1 MWKRRQK
8 AEGPKRGM
16 RNAEW
21 GNLDSGVLD
30 KGLGCRALRL
40 LGRNGEIRES
50 GGKVTAWF
58 FPQPRSIESR
68 GWPQA
73 GRDHG
78 SVGASPYRLGEA
90 PAKPIQSPTKSD
102 QIKPNP
108 TKRNGPARIKAQA
121 VESKLARPS
130 LDFGRARWM
139 RGNAERMNGRA
150 NGLND
155 RNTCLCARMGI

>member
-1 MWKRRQK
+1 MVGCRANEEANAEGRRQK

-78 SVGASPYRLGEA
+78 SAGASPYRLGGGRGPGGGA
-90 PAKPIQSPTKSD
+90 PLPV
-102 QIKPNP
+102 QISHSEKFDM
-108 TKRNGPARIKAQA
+108 I
-121 VESKLARPS
+121 
-130 LDFGRARWM
+130 
-139 RGNAERMNGRA
+139 
-150 NGLND
+150 
-155 RNTCLCARMGI
+155 